1 MTFSRSDLKM
11 SGYTRTIA
19 STAALVAVTWCT
31 QFPAG
36 ARDQQPA
43 ADASRASGQAPARA
57 SVTPS
62 ETFSRYCT
70 SCHNGRLK
78 SGGLAIDALDTARV
92 HEQAEVWEKILR
104 RVRSESMPPAPAR
117 RPDKTTYA
125 ALTAWL
131 EGELDRAAAPTPN
144 PGRPSLHR
152 LNRAEY
158 ANAVRDLLGV
168 EIDPRELLPADD
180 SGYGFDNIADVL
192 SVSPGLLERY
202 MLAASKIG
210 RLAIGDPT
218 MKPTVVTYRTQP
230 LAAQDDRMS
239 EDLPFG
245 TRGGLAVRHQF
256 PTDGEYV
263 VRVRLQR
270 SYVDIIRGLAQPH
283 RLELRLDHAL
293 IKSFVVGGA
302 MGGAGVNVQEYL
314 RNADKDLELR
324 VVVKGGSGLVA
335 AAFVKEPVLDEGIFQ
350 PRPPM
355 ASFEYAGKIDT
366 DPAIDAI
373 EIDGPYNA
381 RTPEN
386 SPSRRKIFACYPARP
401 SEEAACA
408 ERIAGTLARR
418 AYRRPVSAAEIKTLL
433 GLYERGRRDGGFDTG
448 VEWMIERILVDPDF
462 LFRAQHA
469 PAGARVGA
477 VYPLTD
483 LDLASRLSFFLWSS
497 IPDDELLAVASA
509 GRLREAGVLERQ
521 VRRMLA
527 DDRASALVENF
538 AGQWLWQRNIRMHA
552 PDPNIFPDFDDNL
565 RDALQTETRLFLEAQ
580 LRDDRPVL
588 ELLTADYSFVNE
600 RLARHYGIA
609 GVYGSHFRRV
619 TYDDDRRAG
628 LLGQGSV
635 LTITSYPHRTSPV
648 VRGKWLLENLL
659 GAPPPPPP
667 ANIPAL
673 PENDEKGVKP
683 SSVRE
688 RLEQHRNNAICSS
701 CHARMDPLGFAL
713 ENFDA
718 TGKWRTLSEA
728 NTPIDASGM
737 LPDGT
742 TFNGPAEFRAAL
754 LAHRGEFIGTLTEKL
769 LTYAIGRGL
778 EYYDMP
784 AVRAIV
790 RQAAGDDFRWSAI
803 VRGIIGSTPFQMSVV
818 PERPARAAAREH

>member
-1 MTFSRSDLKM
+1 
-11 SGYTRTIA
+11 
-19 STAALVAVTWCT
+19 
-31 QFPAG
+31 
-36 ARDQQPA
+36 
-43 ADASRASGQAPARA
+43 
-57 SVTPS
+57 
-62 ETFSRYCT
+62 
-70 SCHNGRLK
+70 
-78 SGGLAIDALDTARV
+78 
-92 HEQAEVWEKILR
+92 
-104 RVRSESMPPAPAR
+104 
-117 RPDKTTYA
+117 
-125 ALTAWL
+125 
-131 EGELDRAAAPTPN
+131 
-144 PGRPSLHR
+144 
-152 LNRAEY
+152 
-158 ANAVRDLLGV
+158 
-168 EIDPRELLPADD
+168 
-180 SGYGFDNIADVL
+180 
-192 SVSPGLLERY
+192 
-202 MLAASKIG
+202 
-210 RLAIGDPT
+210 
-218 MKPTVVTYRTQP
+218 
-230 LAAQDDRMS
+230 
-239 EDLPFG
+239 
-245 TRGGLAVRHQF
+245 
-256 PTDGEYV
+256 
-263 VRVRLQR
+263 
-270 SYVDIIRGLAQPH
+270 
-283 RLELRLDHAL
+283 
-293 IKSFVVGGA
+293 
-302 MGGAGVNVQEYL
+302 
-314 RNADKDLELR
+314 
-324 VVVKGGSGLVA
+324 
-335 AAFVKEPVLDEGIFQ
+335 
-350 PRPPM
+350 
-355 ASFEYAGKIDT
+355 
-366 DPAIDAI
+366 
-373 EIDGPYNA
+373 
-381 RTPEN
+381 
-386 SPSRRKIFACYPARP
+386 
-401 SEEAACA
+401 
-408 ERIAGTLARR
+408 
-418 AYRRPVSAAEIKTLL
+418 
-433 GLYERGRRDGGFDTG
+433 
-448 VEWMIERILVDPDF
+448 
-462 LFRAQHA
+462 
-469 PAGARVGA
+469 
-477 VYPLTD
+477 
-483 LDLASRLSFFLWSS
+483 LWSS
-497 IPDDELLAVASA
+497 IPDDELLAVESA